1 MLNTDN
7 WPWQVSEGCV
17 QEGRPKNKQS
27 QETQRKERM
36 EQEQKNSNSIINILA
51 EVREHILSI
60 QHEQDV
66 IKRDTEELKNEFL
79 EIKI

>member
-1 MLNTDN
+1 
-7 WPWQVSEGCV
+7 
-17 QEGRPKNKQS
+17 
-27 QETQRKERM
+27 M